1 MLSARTGK
9 RMQLHGGGKSVRSFI
24 HIKDVV
30 KATLELAKEGEPGS
44 TWHLS
49 TNENYS
55 IRELVER
62 ICKLT
67 GANIS
72 DLVESTEERLG
83 KDKHYLLD
91 STAIR
96 EIHGWSDRI
105 KLEQGLKETLTWIDK
120 NLATLRE
127 LPWTYTHKQ

>member
-1 MLSARTGK
+1 M
-9 RMQLHGGGKSVRSFI
+9 
-24 HIKDVV
+24 
-30 KATLELAKEGEPGS
+30 
-44 TWHLS
+44 
-49 TNENYS
+49 
-55 IRELVER
+55 ER

-127 LPWTYTHKQ
+127 LPDLYPQAINKIKRIVRNSKLK